1 MKNENIKIIRAKHMG
16 FCFGVSGAIETC
28 YNVLKSSEN
37 TGKRIFI
44 LGMLVHNEFVVEK
57 LKAEGFLIVEE
68 HEILDQIDDLR
79 EDDIVIIRAHG
90 TSKKI
95 YEILK
100 KKNVKIYDATCTFVA
115 HIRKTLIEMEKQG
128 YEILFVGDKEHPE
141 VKGIIS
147 FGKSIKVFKDL
158 EEIQNAQIDR
168 EKKYCLLTQT
178 TLNKKILEKIKSFLE
193 NHYSNVKIS
202 DKVCG
207 ATQVRQQAVEEL
219 AKEVDMLLVIGGKN
233 SSNTK
238 KLYDISKMINEK
250 TYLVQDESEVQDEWF
265 QNCEKIGITAGASTP
280 EEIVINI
287 ENKIRGI
294 INV

>member
-1 MKNENIKIIRAKHMG
+1 MKIIRAKHMG

-28 YNVLKSSEN
+28 YNVLREPEN
-37 TGKRIFI
+37 FGKKIYI
-44 LGMLVHNEFVVEK
+44 LGMLVHNEFVVNKLAEEGFEIIEEEDILEKKDK
-57 LKAEGFLIVEE
+57 LKAE
-68 HEILDQIDDLR
+68 
-79 EDDIVIIRAHG
+79 DIVIIRAHG
-90 TSKKI
+90 TSKEV
-95 YEILK
+95 YNILK
-100 KKNVKIYDATCTFVA
+100 EKNVKIYDATCVFVTQ
-115 HIRKTLIEMEKQG
+115 IRRTLIEMEAKG

-147 FGKSIKVFKDL
+147 FGKNIRVFKNL
-158 EEIQNAQIDR
+158 EEITNAQIDR
-168 EKKYCLLTQT
+168 DRKYCLLTQT

-193 NHYSNVKIS
+193 NYYSNVKIS

-219 AKEVDMLLVIGGKN
+219 AGDVDILLVIGGKN

-238 KLYDISKMINEK
+238 KLYDISKSINES
-250 TYLVQDESEVQDEWF
+250 TYLIQDENEIDKEWF
-265 QNCEKIGITAGASTP
+265 KDCETIGITAGASTP

-294 INV
+294 FNV